1 MMQMGIV
8 QPSKS
13 NWASPLHLVPKKQAD
28 RYPVPHIHDV
38 TAKLA
43 DKRIFSKVDLVRAY
57 QQIPVD
63 AADVP
68 KTAIITP
75 FGLYEYLR
83 MPFGLRNAAQTFQR
97 FMDEVAR
104 GLDFCYVYLDDILVA
119 SRSEQEHE
127 THLKQLFQ
135 RLSEYGVKL
144 NPEKCLSI
152 LRYRQFRQRAAVLLA
167 PLERLLASKHTDG
180 PLELPPDAITAFEKP
195 KQALAEAV
203 CLSHPKQNAPLSL
216 VVDVSND
223 GAGAVLQQKLNGSW
237 APLSFFS
244 RRFQPREYIGS
255 KAATSLFSL
264 MTNRLCKP
272 FNEQA

>member
-75 FGLYEYLR
+75 FG
-83 MPFGLRNAAQTFQR
+83 FDSWTK
-97 FMDEVAR
+97 
-104 GLDFCYVYLDDILVA
+104 
-119 SRSEQEHE
+119 SRE
-127 THLKQLFQ
+127 
-135 RLSEYGVKL
+135 
-144 NPEKCLSI
+144 
-152 LRYRQFRQRAAVLLA
+152 
-167 PLERLLASKHTDG
+167 D
-180 PLELPPDAITAFEKP
+180 
-195 KQALAEAV
+195 
-203 CLSHPKQNAPLSL
+203 
-216 VVDVSND
+216 
-223 GAGAVLQQKLNGSW
+223 
-237 APLSFFS
+237 
-244 RRFQPREYIGS
+244 
-255 KAATSLFSL
+255 
-264 MTNRLCKP
+264 
-272 FNEQA
+272 